1 MKNYKPTKGFTLME
15 LLVAIPM
22 LSFVFLGMAYLLGT
36 TGNFTSVEIAKAKT
50 QMAANNLLMLIKAKG
65 YSKLN
70 EVLPDFNTAT
80 TITKQELSTTSP
92 AHPDGVTKLL
102 VSMEQKDAN
111 ASDTVNVTSKICVI
125 TVTAPDFMDI
135 STTVKAVS
143 F

>member
-111 ASDTVNVTSKICVI
+111 ASDTVNVTGKICVI

>member
-1 MKNYKPTKGFTLME
+1 ME

-50 QMAANNLLMLIKAKG
+50 QTAANNLLMLVKAKG

-92 AHPDGVTKLL
+92 AHPDGITKLL

>member
-1 MKNYKPTKGFTLME
+1 MKNHKPTKGFTLME

-36 TGNFTSVEIAKAKT
+36 TGNFSSVEIAKAKT
-50 QMAANNLLMLIKAKG
+50 QTAANNLLMLVKAKG

>member
-1 MKNYKPTKGFTLME
+1 
-15 LLVAIPM
+15 M

-50 QMAANNLLMLIKAKG
+50 QTAANNLLMLVKAKG

-92 AHPDGVTKLL
+92 AHPDGITKLL

>member
-1 MKNYKPTKGFTLME
+1 MKNHKHTKGFTIME

-36 TGNFTSVEIAKAKT
+36 TGNFSSVEIAKAKT
-50 QMAANNLLMLIKAKG
+50 QTAANNLLMLVKAKG

-92 AHPDGVTKLL
+92 AHPDGITKLL

>member
-1 MKNYKPTKGFTLME
+1 ME

-36 TGNFTSVEIAKAKT
+36 TGNFSSVEIAKAKT
-50 QMAANNLLMLIKAKG
+50 QTAANNLLMLVKAKG

-92 AHPDGVTKLL
+92 AHPDGITKLL

>member
-1 MKNYKPTKGFTLME
+1 MKNHKHTKGFTIME

-36 TGNFTSVEIAKAKT
+36 TGNFSSVEIAKAKT
-50 QMAANNLLMLIKAKG
+50 QTAANNLLMLVKAKG

-80 TITKQELSTTSP
+80 TITKRELSTTSP
-92 AHPDGVTKLL
+92 AHPDGITKLL

>member
-1 MKNYKPTKGFTLME
+1 MKNHKHTKGFTLME

>member
-1 MKNYKPTKGFTLME
+1 MKNHKHTKGFTLME

-36 TGNFTSVEIAKAKT
+36 TGNFSSVEIAKAKT
-50 QMAANNLLMLIKAKG
+50 QTAANNLLMLVKAKG

-92 AHPDGVTKLL
+92 AHPDGITKLL